1 MRRVLRTAS
10 IPGKTDK
17 GKPAA
22 RRGRKAH
29 GPPEEVAGLPKPKGH
44 RRHGQARDREQW
56 EPSAAL
62 TSALEESSLLS
73 GTSRDG
79 DLARLEPHLRE
90 ALGELVRLEQRR
102 GLSEG
107 ERIREEA
114 LGMLLVFIEQLE

>member
-1 MRRVLRTAS
+1 MSSERL
-10 IPGKTDK
+10 IFLGKTDQ

-29 GPPEEVAGLPKPKGH
+29 GPPEEVAGLPKPKRH
-44 RRHGQARDREQW
+44 RQHGQARNREQW

-62 TSALEESSLLS
+62 TSALEESSLPS
-73 GTSRDG
+73 DTSRDG

-90 ALGELVRLEQRR
+90 ALGELGRLERRR

-107 ERIREEA
+107 ERTREEA
-114 LGMLLVFIEQLE
+114 LGMLLAFIEQLE

>member
-1 MRRVLRTAS
+1 VSFERL
-10 IPGKTDK
+10 IFLGKTDK

-29 GPPEEVAGLPKPKGH
+29 GPPEEVAGLPKPKEH

-56 EPSAAL
+56 EPGAAL
-62 TSALEESSLLS
+62 TRALEGSSLLS

-90 ALGELVRLEQRR
+90 ALGELGRLEQQR
-102 GLSEG
+102 GLSG
-107 ERIREEA
+107 RERVREEA
-114 LGMLLVFIEQLE
+114 LGMLLAFIEQLE

>member
-1 MRRVLRTAS
+1 VSSERL
-10 IPGKTDK
+10 IFLGKTDK

-29 GPPEEVAGLPKPKGH
+29 GPPEEVAGLPKPKRH

-90 ALGELVRLEQRR
+90 ALGELGRLEQRR

-114 LGMLLVFIEQLE
+114 LGMLLAFIEQLE